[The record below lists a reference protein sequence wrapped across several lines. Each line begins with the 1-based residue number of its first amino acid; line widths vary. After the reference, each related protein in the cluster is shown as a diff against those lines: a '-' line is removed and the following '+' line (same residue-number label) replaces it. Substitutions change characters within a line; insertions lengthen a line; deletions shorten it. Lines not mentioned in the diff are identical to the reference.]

1 MDKYQE
7 TFETWNKLAEL
18 YQAKF
23 MDLTLYDESYDFFCQ
38 SIGKNSAQILE
49 IGCGPGNITRYL
61 LSVRPE
67 FNIFGIDVAPN
78 MIALAEKNNPNAS
91 FATMDCRNIAELKS
105 TYDGIVCG
113 FCLPYLSPLDAEK
126 FISDCNSLLHEN
138 GLLYLSF
145 VEGEPGNSGFQIG
158 STGDKSYF
166 YFYNFDELIAV
177 LQKNKFEIIKVF
189 VVQYTKENN
198 LTEEHT
204 IVICQ
209 KR

>member
-1 MDKYQE
+1 MDKYRE
-7 TFETWNKLAEL
+7 TFETWDKLAEL

-67 FNIFGIDVAPN
+67 YNIFGIDVAPN
-78 MIALAEKNNPNAS
+78 MIALAKKNNPAAR

-126 FISDCNSLLHEN
+126 FISDCYNLLHEN
-138 GLLYLSF
+138 GILYLSF
-145 VEGEPGNSGFQIG
+145 VEGEPCNSGFQIG

-166 YFYNFDELIAV
+166 YFYNIDDLSAV

-198 LTEEHT
+198 STEEHT